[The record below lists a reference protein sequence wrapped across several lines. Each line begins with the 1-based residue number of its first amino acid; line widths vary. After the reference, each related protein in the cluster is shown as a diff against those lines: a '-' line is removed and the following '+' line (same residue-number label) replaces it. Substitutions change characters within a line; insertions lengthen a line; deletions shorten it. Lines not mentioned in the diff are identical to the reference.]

1 MRRDE
6 VENEGWY
13 RGGDDVEDEGR
24 YRGGD
29 EWGSRARNGNRLS
42 RLFTTFYSI
51 TIIVTK
57 KKRFFFHK
65 IICLIQSNII

>member
-13 RGGDDVEDEGR
+13 REGDDVEDEGR
-24 YRGGD
+24 YRGG
-29 EWGSRARNGNRLS
+29 ARNGNRLS